1 MLTSEI
7 LIRSPKK
14 SKLATDFNKR
24 IKKGGM
30 YMGIVKDF
38 LNELC
43 LPDKGGLLVN
53 QKDIEN
59 IINLSVC

>member
-1 MLTSEI
+1 
-7 LIRSPKK
+7 
-14 SKLATDFNKR
+14 
-24 IKKGGM
+24 
-30 YMGIVKDF
+30 MGIVKDF